1 MAQSMEGMSMTAAA
15 AVEGIG
21 SFDGEVPTELRE
33 GMVIENP
40 VIEPELEQIEQLEQS
55 TELVVQRAQ
64 AITISNGAD
73 YDAAGEFLT
82 AELKPMLKEIS
93 DTFGPIITA
102 TNKAHKAAVAQKKRH
117 SKPLLEAEEIV
128 KASMGVYHLEQ
139 KEIERQAE
147 RERLAVARREAEER
161 ALAEA
166 AELEEMGE
174 DDAAEEI
181 ISMPATPVVVK
192 PAPAP
197 PKTAGVS
204 VRTKSKH
211 RIINVAAIDR
221 KFTMPDEK
229 KIAQVVR
236 SMGKDAEMIV
246 GGIEVYEV
254 PIVSARAR

>member
-1 MAQSMEGMSMTAAA
+1 MT
-15 AVEGIG
+15 EQQQHDGIG

-40 VIEPELEQIEQLEQS
+40 VVEPELEPELEHIEQS

-64 AITISNGAD
+64 AITISSGAD
-73 YDAAGEFLT
+73 YQAAGAFLT
-82 AELKPMLKEIS
+82 EEIKPVLKEIEA
-93 DTFGPIITA
+93 TFRPIITA
-102 TNKAHKAAVAQKKRH
+102 ANQTHKAAIAEKKKH
-117 SKPLLEAEEIV
+117 DAPLLEAEGLV
-128 KASMGVYHLEQ
+128 KAAMGVYHLEQ

-166 AELEEMGE
+166 AELEEIGE
-174 DDAAEEI
+174 AEAAEEI

-211 RIINVAAIDR
+211 RIINVAAIDP
-221 KFTMPDEK
+221 KFMMPDEK
-229 KIAQVVR
+229 KITQVVR

-246 GGIEVYEV
+246 GGIEVYEE